1 MFGASGRVVNMLK
14 PSPEKKIIQ
23 FKWAGGQ
30 ANDRHLQ
37 DLAFDTSQLGL
48 GQVGEWSMYN
58 ILHLKNIIAIPMGG
72 WAGLRQTHPRYRLQ
86 CKSVMLGASG
96 RVVNLPFCS
105 VGLGPRRS
113 VERIGRLFI
122 ELKTDISEHSGM
134 MARLT
139 KMKRPLLGEFQSHRI
154 SLTPSRYLIVV
165 ELKCCQIGK
174 H

>member
-1 MFGASGRVVNMLK
+1 MLK

-48 GQVGEWSMYN
+48 GQVGEWSMYDS
-58 ILHLKNIIAIPMGG
+58 LHLKNIIAIPMGG

-86 CKSVMLGASG
+86 RKSVMLGASG

-122 ELKTDISEHSGM
+122 ECFCNFIKTDISEHSGM

-154 SLTPSRYLIVV
+154 SLTPSRYRM
-165 ELKCCQIGK
+165 CQKGRT
-174 H
+174 